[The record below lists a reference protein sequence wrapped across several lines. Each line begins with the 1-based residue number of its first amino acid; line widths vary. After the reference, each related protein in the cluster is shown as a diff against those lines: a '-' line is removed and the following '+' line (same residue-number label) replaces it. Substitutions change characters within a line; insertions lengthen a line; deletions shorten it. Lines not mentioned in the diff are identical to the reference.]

1 MLPTPVSLCNRIK
14 STLTRFWWDHSAEK
28 KSMCWVAWDKLTK
41 PKASGGLGPRDI
53 QLFNQALLG
62 KVAWRILT
70 SPSCL
75 LARVLTGK
83 YCHKKSFLDAQLPAV
98 CSHGWR
104 SILHGRDL
112 LKENL
117 GKAIGNDQ
125 NTKVWKDTWIS
136 LDNSSKPMGPI
147 HESALDLRVSDLLT
161 DDLQWNKARIE
172 QYLPD
177 FSADPMYKAKQGRGR
192 GHLCLAPFSNKNL
205 LNQVW
210 L

>member
-1 MLPTPVSLCNRIK
+1 MGSFSRK
-14 STLTRFWWDHSAEK
+14 EK
-28 KSMCWVAWDKLTK
+28 HVL
-41 PKASGGLGPRDI
+41 GGLGQINQAKSLRGFRTERYSI
-53 QLFNQALLG
+53 INQALLE

-98 CSHGWR
+98 CSHSWR

-192 GHLCLAPFSNKNL
+192 GHLCLTPSSNMNL